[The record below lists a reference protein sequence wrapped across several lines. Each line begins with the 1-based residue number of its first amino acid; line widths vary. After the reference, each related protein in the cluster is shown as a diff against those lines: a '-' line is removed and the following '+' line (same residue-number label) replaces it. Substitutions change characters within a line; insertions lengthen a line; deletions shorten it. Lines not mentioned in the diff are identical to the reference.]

1 MVWHQERRVVTSPK
15 QQWVK
20 VLFWLC
26 IRTGP
31 KQTTPVTDSYVRLVH
46 SRWRWTER
54 YKGSH
59 FLRSTKRMDS
69 TRPVTNVSLASS
81 DYNMV
86 LLSPIYLVP
95 FLLFYLV
102 ISLFISFS
110 YFFSASLL
118 YVLPV
123 IYWNTFIL
131 YSFPEFYGSP
141 SSDDALFLYFD
152 IVQVCRLTANFIYQQ
167 N

>member
-1 MVWHQERRVVTSPK
+1 
-15 QQWVK
+15 
-20 VLFWLC
+20 
-26 IRTGP
+26 
-31 KQTTPVTDSYVRLVH
+31 
-46 SRWRWTER
+46 
-54 YKGSH
+54 
-59 FLRSTKRMDS
+59 MDS

-123 IYWNTFIL
+123 IY
-131 YSFPEFYGSP
+131 
-141 SSDDALFLYFD
+141 
-152 IVQVCRLTANFIYQQ
+152 
-167 N
+167 